1 MGNINM
7 LFKNEK
13 HTLGHNEIDETHQ
26 EFVNIYNSL
35 KDSTTESYKNV
46 MIKLYEH
53 TKIHFCQEEQMMEE
67 FNYPRK
73 KEHIDEHNKVLGE
86 MEYFINRSNSK
97 IGQTLLK
104 AYYDEKLPSWF
115 DLHLISMDS
124 DLTHHIK
131 NNV

>member
-1 MGNINM
+1 MEFI
-7 LFKNEK
+7 KEK
-13 HTLGHNEIDETHQ
+13 HILDHQEIDETHQ
-26 EFVNIYNSL
+26 EFVEIYNSL
-35 KDSTTESYKNV
+35 ENNSTESYKNV

-53 TKIHFCQEEQMMEE
+53 SKVHFCNEEKLMEKS
-67 FNYPRK
+67 NYPRR

-104 AYYDEKLPSWF
+104 AYYVEKLPSWF

-124 DLTHHIK
+124 DLSHHLNTK
-131 NNV
+131 A

>member
-1 MGNINM
+1 MEF
-7 LFKNEK
+7 LEEK
-13 HTLGHNEIDETHQ
+13 HLLEFSDMDDTHK
-26 EFVNIYNSL
+26 EFVEIYNSL
-35 KDSTTESYKNV
+35 EDNSSESYKNV

-53 TKIHFCQEEQMMEE
+53 TKIHFCNEEKLMYES
-67 FNYPRK
+67 NYPRK

-97 IGQTLLK
+97 IAQALLK

-124 DLTHHIK
+124 DLAHHIK
-131 NNV
+131 NNS